1 MKANNFFAFS
11 LLFIQPIF
19 MASNLVVARGGV
31 EYVPPI
37 SLAFWRWTLVF
48 LILLPFTYVS
58 LKKNYKTMK
67 KEYKKLFFL
76 GATGCGICGAFPFL
90 AGQTTTVTNMG
101 IIYTSSPIF
110 IILISSIFF
119 NEKINLTKIIGLISC
134 LIGVFAIIIKG
145 DLNLLINLNFTIGDL
160 WMLAAAIGWALYS
173 IYLFYWKTKL
183 EIFQRFTLIALFGAI
198 SLLPFY
204 VGEEIFF
211 ERTIFNREFFIW
223 VIFAAI
229 SPGIIAFTLYT
240 IAQKRLG
247 ASLTGFTLYIFTIY
261 LMFIF
266 TLSITII
273 FITQIVFYKVYP
285 KQPLM
290 LYSLK
295 NQEQVEAWADI
306 YTEMKN
312 RWKKSILVGFFAY
325 VLLTVSLLK

>member
-1 MKANNFFAFS
+1 
-11 LLFIQPIF
+11 

-48 LILLPFTYVS
+48 FILLPFTYAS
-58 LKKNYKTMK
+58 LKKNFQIIE

-76 GATGCGICGAFPFL
+76 GATGCGVCGAFPFL

-119 NEKINLTKIIGLISC
+119 NEKINLKKIIGLTSC

-145 DLNLLINLNFTIGDL
+145 DFYLLMNLNFTIGDL

-183 EIFQRFTLIALFGAI
+183 EIFQRFTLVAFFGAV

-211 ERTIFNREFFIW
+211 EKTVFSREFFIW

-240 IAQKRLG
+240 VAQKKLG

-261 LMFIF
+261 GAIYGYFLFEEKLENYHLIGTVLVFIG
-266 TLSITII
+266 
-273 FITQIVFYKVYP
+273 VYLA
-285 KQPLM
+285 KK
-290 LYSLK
+290 K
-295 NQEQVEAWADI
+295 NVQKI
-306 YTEMKN
+306 
-312 RWKKSILVGFFAY
+312 
-325 VLLTVSLLK
+325 

>member
-1 MKANNFFAFS
+1 
-11 LLFIQPIF
+11 

-48 LILLPFTYVS
+48 LILLPFTYPS
-58 LKKNYKTMK
+58 LKKNYKVIK

-76 GATGCGICGAFPFL
+76 GGMGCGVCGAFPFL

-119 NEKINLTKIIGLISC
+119 NEKINLTKIIGLIAC
-134 LIGVFAIIIKG
+134 LVGVFAIIIKG
-145 DLNLLINLNFTIGDL
+145 NFLLLINLNFTIGDL

-183 EIFQRFTLIALFGAI
+183 EIFQRFTLIALFGAL

-204 VGEEIFF
+204 IGEEIFY
-211 ERTIFNREFFIW
+211 ERTMFSIEFFIW

-240 IAQKRLG
+240 IAQKKLG
-247 ASLTGFTLYIFTIY
+247 ASLTGFTLYVFTIY
-261 LMFIF
+261 G
-266 TLSITII
+266 
-273 FITQIVFYKVYP
+273 
-285 KQPLM
+285 
-290 LYSLK
+290 
-295 NQEQVEAWADI
+295 AI
-306 YTEMKN
+306 YGYFLFDERLENYHLIGT
-312 RWKKSILVGFFAY
+312 ILVFIGVYLAKKRD
-325 VLLTVSLLK
+325 VNKI

>member
-1 MKANNFFAFS
+1 
-11 LLFIQPIF
+11 

-48 LILLPFTYVS
+48 LILLFFTYPS
-58 LKKNYKTMK
+58 LKKNYKVIK

-76 GATGCGICGAFPFL
+76 GAMGCGVCGAFPFL

-119 NEKINLTKIIGLISC
+119 NEKINLTKIIGLIAC
-134 LIGVFAIIIKG
+134 LVGVFAIIIKG
-145 DLNLLINLNFTIGDL
+145 NFLLLINLNFTIGDL

-183 EIFQRFTLIALFGAI
+183 EIFQRFTLIALFGAL

-204 VGEEIFF
+204 IGEEIFY
-211 ERTIFNREFFIW
+211 ERTMFNIEFFIW

-240 IAQKRLG
+240 VAQKKLG
-247 ASLTGFTLYIFTIY
+247 ASLTGFTLYVFTIY
-261 LMFIF
+261 G
-266 TLSITII
+266 
-273 FITQIVFYKVYP
+273 
-285 KQPLM
+285 
-290 LYSLK
+290 
-295 NQEQVEAWADI
+295 AI
-306 YTEMKN
+306 YGYFLFDERLENYHLIGT
-312 RWKKSILVGFFAY
+312 ILVFIGVYLAKKRD
-325 VLLTVSLLK
+325 VNKI